1 MAISFLAAVNETAK
15 QVKIVQG
22 SSGEL
27 TTFTDS
33 ARQSE
38 IDVLL
43 RSWNDA
49 IDELYKVE
57 ALQGEQAESTITLVL
72 DTREYSLAS
81 DFIQMVGDP
90 IDETDGFYLREYSG
104 GYEKMRLDQLQPS
117 DFDGRP
123 NFWCINPTTG
133 DLRVD
138 TNPQSAE
145 VGAVYKYLYEKRIN
159 LTATTDTFPFNDDVV
174 DALQDAVSEIWQ
186 RKRRRQFDE
195 TIYQSSMS
203 RAMSFL
209 RPTRLRRSY
218 GLAASR
224 QS

>member
-1 MAISFLAAVNETAK
+1 MAYTFLQAVNVTAK

-22 SSGEL
+22 SSGEFSS
-27 TTFTDS
+27 FTDS

-43 RSWNDA
+43 QSWNDV

-57 ALQGEQAESTITLVL
+57 ALQGEQAESTFTLVA
-72 DTREYSLAS
+72 DQREYSLAS
-81 DFIQMVGDP
+81 DFVQMVGDP
-90 IDETDGFYLREYSG
+90 IDETDGFILREYRG
-104 GYEKMRLDQLQPS
+104 GYEQMRIDQLKPA

-123 NFWCINPTTG
+123 NYWCINPTTD

-138 TNPQSAE
+138 TNPQAAE
-145 VGAVYKYLYEKRIN
+145 AGAIYKYLYEKRIN
-159 LTATTDTFPFNDDVV
+159 LTSTTDTFPFKDDVV

-195 TIYQSSMS
+195 TVYQSSLS

-209 RPTRLRRSY
+209 RPMRLRRSY

-224 QS
+224 QH